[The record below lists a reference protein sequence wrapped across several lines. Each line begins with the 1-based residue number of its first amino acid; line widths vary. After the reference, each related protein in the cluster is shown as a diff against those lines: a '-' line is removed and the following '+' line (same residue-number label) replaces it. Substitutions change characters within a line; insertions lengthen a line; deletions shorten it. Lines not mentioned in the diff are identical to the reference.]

1 MKRDL
6 ILHLPV
12 IHRGYIDFFKSN
24 KKNIAT
30 IHLICNS
37 FFNKLSEFKTDIA
50 SLKPEIA
57 KGLLESIGFSDVDI
71 VSETNIHRLKKRPL
85 ILINDEVSRK
95 LHEKYLLKND
105 IKWSS
110 VFLRWDKKS
119 VLSTNSIK
127 SHVSKKFFDQKMMK
141 RAYQQSKNSS
151 DIWRQVGAV
160 VVMSGKEL
168 VNAYNQALPNDHSPY
183 QKGAVRDFLN
193 VGERPDLS
201 NTIHAEQKIIA
212 EASKIGFKLKGSH
225 LYVTH
230 FPCSVCAR
238 LIAFSGIKKCYY
250 GEGSSNLDGELI
262 LKSAN
267 VEIIHVPIRNRI

>member
-37 FFNKLSEFKTDIA
+37 FLTKLSEFKTDIA

-119 VLSTNSIK
+119 VLNTNSIK
-127 SHVSKKFFDQKMMK
+127 SHVSKKSFDQKMMK

-151 DIWRQVGAV
+151 DIWR
-160 VVMSGKEL
+160 L
-168 VNAYNQALPNDHSPY
+168 
-183 QKGAVRDFLN
+183 
-193 VGERPDLS
+193 
-201 NTIHAEQKIIA
+201 
-212 EASKIGFKLKGSH
+212 
-225 LYVTH
+225 
-230 FPCSVCAR
+230 
-238 LIAFSGIKKCYY
+238 
-250 GEGSSNLDGELI
+250 
-262 LKSAN
+262 
-267 VEIIHVPIRNRI
+267 